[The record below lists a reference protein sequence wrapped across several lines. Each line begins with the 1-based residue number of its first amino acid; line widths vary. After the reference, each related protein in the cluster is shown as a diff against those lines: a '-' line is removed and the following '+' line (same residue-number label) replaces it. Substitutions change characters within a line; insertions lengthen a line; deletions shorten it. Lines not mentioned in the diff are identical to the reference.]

1 MRSLVDM
8 PNVEGAN
15 HNGKERSGARSPMQ
29 WASGETAGF
38 STCTPDKLYLPVCTQ
53 WSPAT
58 SYPQYLDWKKSFEAG
73 KAKPIAK
80 GEITVES
87 QDNDPESILNWTREL
102 IALRKTSEAL
112 WADSKF
118 LPIFHE
124 EQPYPMIYLRTN
136 GTETFLIALN
146 PTGTRKSVKVN
157 AEVAEYRSAT
167 KDIKGNVVP
176 VKTLG
181 KGSYKRTPKGDTITL
196 EPTSG
201 IIVRL

>member
-1 MRSLVDM
+1 
-8 PNVEGAN
+8 
-15 HNGKERSGARSPMQ
+15 MQ
-29 WASGETAGF
+29 WTRGETAGF

-58 SYPQYLDWKKSFEAG
+58 SYPQYLDWKKAFEAG
-73 KAKPIAK
+73 QAKPLAK

-136 GTETFLIALN
+136 GIETFLIALN